1 MIGKND
7 FVEIEFTGRIVGDD
21 GIFDSNVEADVK
33 GAGLNSKNLKPFVL
47 AVGHRM
53 LPVGFDNDLI
63 GKEVLKNY
71 TLKLKAKDAFGKRN
85 PAMVRMIPSKY
96 FNEQKIVPVRGMQ
109 LNLDGQVVRVLSSD
123 RGRTLVDFNNPL
135 AGKDV
140 VYNYKILRVVGNE
153 SEKINALQDF
163 LFRRRFEFEISN
175 KIIVFKVDKK
185 IEPFIRI
192 FAPKFEDI
200 LGMKVGV
207 TKVENEEIEK

>member
-140 VYNYKILRVVGNE
+140 IYNYKILRVVGNE